1 MSATIQDGQYASLP
15 NGIRLHYASAGERDK
30 PLLIFLHGFPEFWFA
45 WHAQLQ
51 AFGDRYFA
59 VAPDLRGFNLSDM
72 PKDVSDYRPKLIT
85 QDIEQLI
92 AHLGYQRCVMVAHD
106 WGGAIAW
113 NIAIS
118 KPALLER
125 LIIINATHPYAF
137 AKALANDPE
146 QQQASAYMN
155 WLRATGSEQAL
166 AKDDFRVMEQL
177 MLGMGRPSDHWFDA
191 ATRQR
196 YHANWARGLSGGVNY
211 YRATPLYPP
220 TDGDSGAG
228 KLSLNPEDL
237 HCRTPVRVIWG
248 MQDKA
253 LLPQL
258 LDPLPSLVD
267 DLIIE
272 RLPEATHWVVHE
284 QPERINHLIER
295 FLVE

>member
-1 MSATIQDGQYASLP
+1 MSALVQDGQYASLP
-15 NGIRLHYASAGERDK
+15 NGIRLHYASAGERGQ
-30 PLLIFLHGFPEFWFA
+30 PLLLFLHGFPEFWFA
-45 WHAQLQ
+45 WHEQLK

-72 PKDVSDYRPKLIT
+72 PHEVSDYRPKLIT

-92 AHLGYQRCVMVAHD
+92 AHLGYRSCVMVAHD

-113 NIAIS
+113 NIAINQ
-118 KPALLER
+118 PDLLSR
-125 LIIINATHPYAF
+125 LIIINATHPYLF
-137 AKALANDPE
+137 AKALASDPL

-155 WLRATGSEQAL
+155 WLRASGSEKAL
-166 AKDDFRVMEQL
+166 AKDQFRVMEQL
-177 MLGMGRPSDHWFDA
+177 MLGMGRPSDHWFDE

-196 YHANWARGLSGGVNY
+196 YHAHWARGLTGGVNY

-220 TDGDSGAG
+220 TAEDPGAG
-228 KLSLNPEDL
+228 KLSLNPADF
-237 HCRTPVRVIWG
+237 HCHLPVRVIWG

-258 LDPLPSLVD
+258 LNELPVLVD

-284 QPERINHLIER
+284 EPERVTELIER
-295 FLVE
+295 FLYE

>member
-1 MSATIQDGQYASLP
+1 MSTAIHEGQYASLP
-15 NGIRLHYASAGERDK
+15 NGMRLHYASAGERGK

-45 WHAQLQ
+45 WCAQLQ

-72 PKDVSDYRPKLIT
+72 PKEVSDYRPKLIT

-92 AHLGYQRCVMVAHD
+92 AYLGYQRCVMVAHD

-118 KPALLER
+118 KPELLDR

-146 QQQASAYMN
+146 QQQASTYMN

-196 YHANWARGLSGGVNY
+196 YHASWARGLSGGVNY

-220 TDGDSGAG
+220 TNEDPGAG
-228 KLSLNPEDL
+228 KLSLNPEDF
-237 HCRTPVRVIWG
+237 HCHVPVRVIWG

-258 LDPLPSLVD
+258 LDSLPELID
-267 DLIIE
+267 DLMIE

-284 QPERINHLIER
+284 QPERINQLIER

>member
-1 MSATIQDGQYASLP
+1 
-15 NGIRLHYASAGERDK
+15 
-30 PLLIFLHGFPEFWFA
+30 
-45 WHAQLQ
+45 LQ

-59 VAPDLRGFNLSDM
+59 VAPDLRGFNLSGM
-72 PKDVSDYRPKLIT
+72 PKEVSDYRPKLIT

-92 AHLGYQRCVMVAHD
+92 AYLGYQRCVMVAHD

-118 KPALLER
+118 RSGLLDR

-146 QQQASAYMN
+146 QQQASTYMN
-155 WLRATGSEQAL
+155 WLRASGSEKAL
-166 AKDDFRVMEQL
+166 AKDQFRVMEQL
-177 MLGMGRPSDHWFDA
+177 MLGMGRPSDHWFDE

-196 YHANWARGLSGGVNY
+196 YHAHWARGLTGGVNY

-220 TDGDSGAG
+220 TAEDPGAG
-228 KLSLNPEDL
+228 KLSLNPADF
-237 HCRTPVRVIWG
+237 HCHLPVRVIWG

-258 LDPLPSLVD
+258 LNELPVLVD

-284 QPERINHLIER
+284 EPERVTELIER
-295 FLVE
+295 FLYE

>member
-1 MSATIQDGQYASLP
+1 MNIPIQDGQYASLP
-15 NGIRLHYASAGERDK
+15 NGIRLHYASAGERGK

-45 WHAQLQ
+45 WHAQLA
-51 AFGDRYFA
+51 AFGDRFYA

-72 PKDVSDYRPKLIT
+72 PKDVSDYRPKRIT

-106 WGGAIAW
+106 WGGAVAW

-118 KPALLER
+118 QPALLER
-125 LIIINATHPYAF
+125 LIIINATHPYVF
-137 AKALANDPE
+137 ANALANDQQ

-155 WLRATGSEQAL
+155 WLRASGSEQAL

-177 MLGMGRPSDHWFDA
+177 MLGMGRPSDHWFDE
-191 ATRQR
+191 ATRQK
-196 YHANWARGLSGGVNY
+196 YHASWARGLSGGVNY

-220 TDGDSGAG
+220 TADDPGAG
-228 KLSLNPEDL
+228 KLSLKPEDF
-237 HCRTPVRVIWG
+237 HCRVPVRVIWG

-253 LLPQL
+253 LLPLL
-258 LDPLPSLVD
+258 LDELPELVD

-272 RLPEATHWVVHE
+272 RIPEATHWVVHE
-284 QPERINHLIER
+284 QPERIRQLITR